1 MLFQVVA
8 VDEDTW
14 VAGGTNLD
22 GQSEVASGSEDLSQ
36 NVNNSLDDTAGRS
49 LPFKQEANASLQA
62 MLTRLT
68 EDTVVLATVL
78 VTEWAAVG
86 LRTFT

>member
-22 GQSEVASGSEDLSQ
+22 EQSEVASGSEDLSQ